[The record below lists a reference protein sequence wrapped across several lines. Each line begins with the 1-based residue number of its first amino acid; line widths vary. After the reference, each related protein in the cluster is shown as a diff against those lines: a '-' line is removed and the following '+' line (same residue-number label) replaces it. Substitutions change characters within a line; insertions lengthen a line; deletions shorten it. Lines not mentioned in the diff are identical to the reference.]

1 MQKIIF
7 TIFSV
12 LLFFQTANSQDA
24 DTAFYVNTAFKG
36 NERLQYKVAY
46 GLIKGGEATM
56 LINTVPVGD
65 TYLYHIKAVAKTTGV
80 VGAMFTI
87 YDTYESYVDIF
98 SGYPVK
104 SIRNIR
110 ENKVYF
116 V

>member
-46 GLIKGGEATM
+46 GLIKGGPVFVTI
-56 LINTVPVGD
+56 LKNTLHPFVYRGWFLKMGVAC
-65 TYLYHIKAVAKTTGV
+65 YLYAC
-80 VGAMFTI
+80 FC
-87 YDTYESYVDIF
+87 
-98 SGYPVK
+98 
-104 SIRNIR
+104 
-110 ENKVYF
+110 EN
-116 V
+116 